1 MGRWL
6 SEKTEIVPVPGGVLE
21 YKNLHFADIYTIR
34 RGNIAYGYY
43 YEDRCEQK
51 KWYTI
56 SIPHELHP
64 YFASIVKEQY
74 ATHFGEDCIYCHGI
88 YQVDLLIDRLIELKA
103 GHLPVTLKQVQNEY
117 V

>member
-51 KWYTI
+51 KLVHYK
-56 SIPHELHP
+56 HP
-64 YFASIVKEQY
+64 A
-74 ATHFGEDCIYCHGI
+74 
-88 YQVDLLIDRLIELKA
+88 
-103 GHLPVTLKQVQNEY
+103 
-117 V
+117 

>member
-34 RGNIAYGYY
+34 RRNIAYGYY

-51 KWYTI
+51 KLVHYQ
-56 SIPHELHP
+56 HP
-64 YFASIVKEQY
+64 A
-74 ATHFGEDCIYCHGI
+74 
-88 YQVDLLIDRLIELKA
+88 
-103 GHLPVTLKQVQNEY
+103 
-117 V
+117 